1 MEFMNP
7 ILDGLGWFFG
17 LPPVNQAIGAMIA
30 AAFGLGAFFV
40 QNSHRERIERRR
52 VARALLQE
60 MLQSVNYLESA
71 HSFLDE
77 KAVTDSGVSG
87 STLLLMLPP
96 ERKIFAMLG
105 GEVGVLSD
113 QAAANAVAFD
123 GTLQAI
129 EREFQ
134 NKIRLLD
141 AHTILSGEDCHSL
154 ALRVSETLDLLSSNL
169 TSVVGDAYGST
180 NQIPESTRKR
190 IQRIQSS

>member
-40 QNSHRERIERRR
+40 QNSHRERTERRR
-52 VARALLQE
+52 IARGLLQE
-60 MLQSVNYLESA
+60 MLQAVNHLESA
-71 HSFLDE
+71 YSFLDE
-77 KAVTDSGVSG
+77 KAVTDSDIEG

-96 ERKIFAMLG
+96 ERKIYAMLG
-105 GEVGVLSD
+105 GDVGVLSD

-123 GTLQAI
+123 GTLQAL

-134 NKIRLLD
+134 NKIRLLEPNVVL
-141 AHTILSGEDCHSL
+141 AGESCQILAE
-154 ALRVSETLDLLSSNL
+154 RVSATLDLLSSNL
-169 TSVVGDAYGST
+169 TSVVDDAYDST
-180 NQIPESTRKR
+180 NQIPESTRKT